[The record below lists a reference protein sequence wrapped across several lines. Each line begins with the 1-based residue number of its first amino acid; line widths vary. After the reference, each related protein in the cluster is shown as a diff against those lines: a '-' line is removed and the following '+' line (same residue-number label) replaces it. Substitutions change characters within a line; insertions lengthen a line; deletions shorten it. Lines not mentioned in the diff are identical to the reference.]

1 MVVTTVKFQAIIL
14 YKRKRNHSD
23 ELVTVDNQQVK
34 IVSPVTLLSLQLDDK
49 LNFNLYISNIFKS
62 AAKQLNALIWLKR
75 FMSFEEKKGL
85 KYSYFMGNLNYFP
98 LV

>member
-1 MVVTTVKFQAIIL
+1 MDWFKKYKMVVTTVYKFQAIIL

-34 IVSPVTLLSLQLDDK
+34 TVSPVKLLSLQLDDK

-62 AAKQLNALIWLKR
+62 AANQLNALI
-75 FMSFEEKKGL
+75 
-85 KYSYFMGNLNYFP
+85 
-98 LV
+98 

>member
-14 YKRKRNHSD
+14 YKRKRNNSD

-34 IVSPVTLLSLQLDDK
+34 TVSPVKLLSLQLDDK

-62 AAKQLNALIWLKR
+62 AANQLNALI
-75 FMSFEEKKGL
+75 
-85 KYSYFMGNLNYFP
+85 
-98 LV
+98 

>member
-1 MVVTTVKFQAIIL
+1 MVVTTVYKFQAIIL

-34 IVSPVTLLSLQLDDK
+34 TVSPVKLLSLQLDDK

-62 AAKQLNALIWLKR
+62 AANQLNALI
-75 FMSFEEKKGL
+75 
-85 KYSYFMGNLNYFP
+85 
-98 LV
+98 

>member
-34 IVSPVTLLSLQLDDK
+34 IVSSVKLLSLQLDDK

-62 AAKQLNALIWLKR
+62 AAKQLNALI
-75 FMSFEEKKGL
+75 
-85 KYSYFMGNLNYFP
+85 
-98 LV
+98 